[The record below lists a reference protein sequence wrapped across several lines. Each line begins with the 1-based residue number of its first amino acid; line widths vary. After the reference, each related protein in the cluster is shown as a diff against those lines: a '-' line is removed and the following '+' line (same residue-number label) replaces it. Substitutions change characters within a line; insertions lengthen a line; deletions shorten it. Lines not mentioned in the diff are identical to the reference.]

1 MSVITFYQSHE
12 GIELLVDPPKPASKM
27 LPEWYKRQSAGL
39 GDFGSTI
46 KRCMPIFDVMTAGY
60 ILTLPCDIYVNATNP
75 EKLQYFVPPNVL
87 DNLQEDLF
95 AEHLPE
101 QMSDYPKDLDKF
113 HKDVLRIDPFYTVG
127 TEKGY
132 SCLMVQPIHGDSSP
146 LQAFSAMIDTDT
158 FISNGHYSFFV
169 EKNFNGIIKQGTPLI
184 QVIPFKRDSFV
195 TKVVRFE
202 QAKII
207 LKRQGA
213 KLRSTFT
220 NGYKNKFRTTKEY
233 K

>member
-12 GIELLVDPPKPASKM
+12 HIDLLVEPPKPASKT
-27 LPEWYKRQSAGL
+27 LPDWYKSQSAPL
-39 GDFGSTI
+39 GEFGSTI
-46 KRCMPIFDVMTAGY
+46 KRCMPIFDAMTAGY

-75 EKLQYFVPPNVL
+75 AKLEYFVPPNVL

-101 QMSDYPKDLDKF
+101 QLSDYPKNTSRY

-132 SCLMVQPIHGDSSP
+132 SCLFVQPIHSDSSP
-146 LQAFSAMIDTDT
+146 LQVFTAMIDTDA

-169 EKNFNGIIKQGTPLI
+169 EKGFNGIIKQGTPLV

-195 TKVVRFE
+195 SKVTPFE

-207 LKRQGA
+207 LKKQGTR
-213 KLRSTFT
+213 LRSTFV
-220 NGYKNKFRTTKEY
+220 NGYKNKFRSLKQY

>member
-101 QMSDYPKDLDKF
+101 QMAEYPKDPTRY

-127 TEKGY
+127 TAKGY
-132 SCLMVQPIHGDSSP
+132 SSLMIQPVHGDPSP
-146 LQAFSAMIDTDT
+146 LHAFGAMIDTDT

-184 QVIPFKRDSFV
+184 QVIPFKRDSFA

-220 NGYKNKFRTTKEY
+220 NGYKNKFRSTKEY